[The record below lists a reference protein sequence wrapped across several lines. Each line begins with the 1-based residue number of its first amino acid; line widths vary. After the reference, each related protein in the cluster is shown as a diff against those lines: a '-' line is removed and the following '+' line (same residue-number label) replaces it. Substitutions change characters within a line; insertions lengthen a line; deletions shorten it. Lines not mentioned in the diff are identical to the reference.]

1 MAAFNLT
8 DLPNPFTPMAFLPPV
23 VAYQSQI
30 SAYVLIGTLGGFIWD
45 VLCNTL
51 NDYKLLFDYRLGVGT
66 ASYFVSRIATLLY
79 ILSSTMLQTYPA
91 GSCLHLAKFT
101 DVSCAIAL
109 AANSLLFFLR
119 ARAIFNRNKYLVLF
133 FLLLWLTVAGTA
145 IIPALPGV
153 MTIANVG
160 TTKYCMYIAAKTY
173 TGLFTI
179 PPVINDT
186 VIFVAISWRM
196 FSSSHVNNGFKG
208 NFRALMSGEYL
219 PGFSKA
225 VLKDGQL
232 YYLITVAANIPAAIM
247 TYHAS
252 LAVAYRTMFFV
263 CTVMITNCMA
273 CHVFR
278 NTKFGFHRRI
288 VTTTELTS
296 RASGTIPMF
305 RSPVNQTTQRTNA
318 THTAS
323 TPQVEIVAT
332 REVMPG
338 DSTQFEDKVAPI

>member
-1 MAAFNLT
+1 
-8 DLPNPFTPMAFLPPV
+8 MAFLLPPV

-66 ASYFVSRIATLLY
+66 GVLFP
-79 ILSSTMLQTYPA
+79 YPA

-133 FLLLWLTVAGTA
+133 FLLLWLT
-145 IIPALPGV
+145 
-153 MTIANVG
+153 
-160 TTKYCMYIAAKTY
+160 TY